1 MASAPD
7 VGLVP
12 HRSAGSEEKS
22 TRPHSSGEPAWIPS
36 NIAEGSRLV
45 ARNDGYWHV
54 AVATPIRPVAEST
67 AVIPMIFPFATLVAL
82 LGVTTITPVPV
93 DANAAVAT
101 ADDTSTDT
109 VNGPAPP
116 LTTICGNGVASQKP
130 PTAVFVTLDGVIVN
144 WKTGVG
150 VAMQL
155 MVAMAILLFAS
166 AMETLIVVP
175 DCKSF
180 VSVMFEPLTVVSDGR
195 SVATT

>member
-1 MASAPD
+1 
-7 VGLVP
+7 
-12 HRSAGSEEKS
+12 
-22 TRPHSSGEPAWIPS
+22 
-36 NIAEGSRLV
+36 
-45 ARNDGYWHV
+45 
-54 AVATPIRPVAEST
+54 
-67 AVIPMIFPFATLVAL
+67 MIFPFATLVAL

-101 ADDTSTDT
+101 ADDTSMDT

-116 LTTICGNGVASQKP
+116 LTTICGNGVAQKP
-130 PTAVFVTLDGVIVN
+130 PITGDAVLVTLAGVIVN

-155 MVAMAILLFAS
+155 MVAMTILLFAS

-180 VSVMFEPLTVVSDGR
+180 VRVMFEPLTVVSDGR